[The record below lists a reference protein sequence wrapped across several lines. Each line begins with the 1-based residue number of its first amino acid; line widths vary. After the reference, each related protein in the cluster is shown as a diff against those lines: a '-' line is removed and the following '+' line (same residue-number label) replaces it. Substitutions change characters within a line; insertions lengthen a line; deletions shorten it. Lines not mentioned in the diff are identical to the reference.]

1 MAFSLR
7 DYTIIEE
14 IGRGGFGT
22 ILKARQK
29 SLGRVVIIKLLSP
42 QKTQNHK
49 EIMRFR
55 HEAEAMAMLSHDNI
69 ISVYDYA
76 YYGNNY
82 YIVMEYIDGMTLG
95 HALEIHIPL
104 HLSLLIIEKVISGL
118 KVAHSEKIIHRDIK
132 PSNIL
137 LGKQGQVKLADFGL
151 ATFTPDVTRYSS
163 SASVLG
169 TFCYMAPE
177 AMATPK
183 EVDKRVDIF
192 SLGCV
197 MYRILYGE
205 LPFPGKTIG
214 EVSYKVLNEKPAPV
228 TTETKTQ
235 ALSDMTLKSLSKNRD
250 DRPDLHEIHNV
261 LRNTIADQYHTAQE
275 ELREFI
281 CKGRPEA
288 SKTKELLLQQDKQP
302 RKKLNYSVFISAG
315 TLVLLVAGIIFIRHV
330 VSNRPSKEVPLPKLS
345 ALSDSVPHFQGDA
358 LSKKQPEK
366 KIADDAP
373 SPVTSTSIGLT
384 EGTLIIKGIS
394 RKDSVTINGKHIR
407 GAIKKGILE
416 IPLKQGLYRVA
427 VYRKNKRSIM
437 RKVRVMPYQV
447 FTIDFKKERASNDG
461 NAKRK

>member
-7 DYTIIEE
+7 DYKILEE
-14 IGRGGFGT
+14 ITRGSFGT

-42 QKTQNHK
+42 QKTQNQK
-49 EIMRFR
+49 EILRFR

-82 YIVMEYIDGMTLG
+82 YIVMEYIDGMTFD
-95 HALEIHIPL
+95 HALETPIPL

-151 ATFTPDVTRYSS
+151 ATFKPDVTQHSS
-163 SASVLG
+163 STSVLG

-183 EVDKRVDIF
+183 EVDARVDVF

-197 MYRILYGE
+197 MYRMLTGE
-205 LPFPGKTIG
+205 LPFPGKNIG
-214 EVSYKVLNEKPAPV
+214 EVSYKVLNEDPAPGTV
-228 TTETKTQ
+228 DAKTEYLLDITH
-235 ALSDMTLKSLSKNRD
+235 KSLSKNRD
-250 DRPDLHEIHNV
+250 DRPDLDEIHNAV
-261 LRNTIADQYHTAQE
+261 RNTIADQYHTAQE
-275 ELREFI
+275 ELRKFI

-288 SKTKELLLQQDKQP
+288 SKTKEPLLQQGKQP
-302 RKKLNYSVFISAG
+302 RKKITYPVFIACG
-315 TLVLLVAGIIFIRHV
+315 ILVLLVAGILLIRQI
-330 VSNRPSKEVPLPKLS
+330 VSKRPSKEVSLPKLS
-345 ALSDSVPHFQGDA
+345 ALSDSLSPSQGDA
-358 LSKKQPEK
+358 LSKKQP
-366 KIADDAP
+366 IADDAP
-373 SPVTSTSIGLT
+373 KPVTSTSIDLA

-394 RKDSVTINGKHIR
+394 RKDSVTINGKHIK
-407 GAIKKGILE
+407 GKIKKGKQKISLE
-416 IPLKQGLYRVA
+416 QGLYRVV
-427 VYRKNKRSIM
+427 VYRKNKSNIM
-437 RKVRVMPYQV
+437 REIRVMPYQV
-447 FTIDFKKERASNDG
+447 FTLEIKK
-461 NAKRK
+461 